1 MDFLVKEAAK
11 ILKQSKFTIAFT
23 GAGISVESGIPPFR
37 GELGLWNKYDPKV
50 LDLGYYL
57 QHQEECWYYIREIF
71 YDFFAGAKP
80 NKAHLVLAR
89 MEQAGLLNSVIT
101 QNIDNLHLE
110 AGSKT
115 VREFHGNSKKL
126 KCLKCGKVYTATDF
140 DMKNIPPRCP
150 ADKKILKPNFIF
162 FGEGIP
168 PEDYSQSFADADR
181 AEVCLII
188 GSTGEVAPASF
199 VPREA
204 SQNGA
209 TIIEINP
216 EESLFTGQIT
226 DIYLKG
232 KAGEVM
238 ALLEKE
244 LF

>member
-1 MDFLVKEAAK
+1 
-11 ILKQSKFTIAFT
+11 
-23 GAGISVESGIPPFR
+23 
-37 GELGLWNKYDPKV
+37 
-50 LDLGYYL
+50 
-57 QHQEECWYYIREIF
+57 
-71 YDFFAGAKP
+71 
-80 NKAHLVLAR
+80 
-89 MEQAGLLNSVIT
+89 
-101 QNIDNLHLE
+101 
-110 AGSKT
+110 
-115 VREFHGNSKKL
+115 
-126 KCLKCGKVYTATDF
+126 
-140 DMKNIPPRCP
+140 MKNIPPRCP
-150 ADKKILKPNFIF
+150 ADKKILKPDFIF